1 MWSPNCLLSAERR
14 RGRYAAAPLHSRR
27 PVELRAGMP
36 RASCHWCMAFRFRID
51 LDGICVNLLGPSS
64 PAKPSTLIM
73 SSVRRPPA
81 VQFSASGNA
90 CMLQSCCMEPPTG
103 FGNRWKSTRTNCNT
117 KSAGISPTNFVLFVA
132 DQCFG
137 NGGHGRNRTG
147 VHGFAVRCV
156 TTPPRGQS
164 GKRASGA
171 QALYRTQSMTT
182 ISTRTL
188 RFGHHCRRRN
198 RLPRH

>member
-1 MWSPNCLLSAERR
+1 
-14 RGRYAAAPLHSRR
+14 
-27 PVELRAGMP
+27 
-36 RASCHWCMAFRFRID
+36 MAFSFRID

-117 KSAGISPTNFVLFVA
+117 CNMKSAGISPTNFVLFVA

-137 NGGHGRNRTG
+137 NGGHGRSAILG
-147 VHGFAVRCV
+147 QGKGLACP
-156 TTPPRGQS
+156 TPLKAPIDRKRQS
-164 GKRASGA
+164 KR
-171 QALYRTQSMTT
+171 L
-182 ISTRTL
+182 STRFWSCGQ
-188 RFGHHCRRRN
+188 RFPRYGHN
-198 RLPRH
+198 RYSTAK